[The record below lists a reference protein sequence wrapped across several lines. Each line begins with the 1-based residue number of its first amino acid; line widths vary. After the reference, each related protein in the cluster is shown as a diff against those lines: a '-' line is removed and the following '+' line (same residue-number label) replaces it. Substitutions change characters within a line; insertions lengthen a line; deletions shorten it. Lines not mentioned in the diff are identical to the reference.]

1 MQDGSALRSISR
13 SKMGYALLICP
24 MDRRHFLV
32 TIPSLAAARALLAA
46 DGQGPSRIGLCSF
59 SCHQQWKAV
68 GKEGVEVKFNDAA
81 GFYHYTREL
90 GADGVQTSLR
100 STAPVVAKTIRALVE
115 ESGGYYEGDLRL
127 PKLES
132 DLAAFESEV
141 RLAREAGATVA
152 RAVFTGG
159 RRYEIFKTADEFRT
173 FQDNAA
179 KTLTWIEPILQKHR
193 LKVAFEN
200 HKDHRIAEL
209 IALMHGISSEWI
221 GVLVD
226 TGNNIA
232 LLEDPDAVVAALAPF
247 ALSVHLKDMAVQ
259 PHEDG
264 FLLSEVIPGTGML
277 NLPELI
283 ATLKKA
289 NPAIVFNLEMATR
302 DPLLVPCL
310 RDDYYATFPTDYR
323 TRFLEAAMER
333 VRANPPRAAVPAV
346 TGKTAAV
353 VIREEEANNRA
364 GLDWTRERGF

>member
-1 MQDGSALRSISR
+1 MQDGSALHSISR

-32 TIPSLAAARALLAA
+32 TLPSLAAARTLLAA
-46 DGQGPSRIGLCSF
+46 DGQSASRIGLCSF

-68 GKEGVEVKFNDAA
+68 GKEGAEVKFHDAA
-81 GFYHYTREL
+81 SFYRYAREL

-100 STAPVVAKTIRALVE
+100 SNDSAIAKTIRGLVE

-127 PKLES
+127 PKSES
-132 DLAAFESEV
+132 DLATFENEV
-141 RLAREAGATVA
+141 HLVREAGATVA

-159 RRYEIFKTADEFRT
+159 RRYEIFKSADEFRT
-173 FQDNAA
+173 FHENAA

-200 HKDHRIAEL
+200 HKDHTIAE
-209 IALMHGISSEWI
+209 IISLMRGISSEWI

-232 LLEDPDAVVAALAPF
+232 LLEDPDAVVTALAPF

-277 NLPELI
+277 DLPGMI
-283 ATLKKA
+283 ATLKRA

-310 RDDYYATFPTDYR
+310 RDDYYATFPTDHR
-323 TRFLEAAMER
+323 IRWLDAAMER
-333 VRANPPRAAVPAV
+333 VRANPPRAAVPVVSGKAV
-346 TGKTAAV
+346 GE

-364 GLDWTRERGF
+364 GLDWMRERGV